1 MRDFEYFKSLY
12 PQEAKR
18 LQLFVEAVVDEVDYE
33 GSPIYDE
40 YPDRLFV
47 EQLTSQ
53 ADKRAREEGDIRTG
67 TRVSDVMELEGN
79 GYRMWEPRLTHT
91 QELSMQEWGRPPQ
104 GPPPQGPPPPPPPPG
119 PPKPLGQWDLV
130 NVLLMHELQQRRRCQ
145 NGRCRF

>member
-33 GSPIYDE
+33 GSPIYDA

-53 ADKRAREEGDIRTG
+53 ADKRAREEGGTRTG
-67 TRVSDVMELEGN
+67 MRISDVMELEGN
-79 GYRMWEPRLTHT
+79 GYRMWEPRSMHA

-104 GPPPQGPPPPPPPPG
+104 GPPPPPPPPPPPE
-119 PPKPLGQWDLV
+119 QWDLV

-145 NGRCRF
+145 SGRCRF